1 MTKLGL
7 TLFIL
12 ISISAF
18 GGDAQ
23 VGEECGPQSNP
34 AIDLITAP
42 VLSSCVSSNNFQSIY
57 KAYDDDDRW
66 TLKTEYQELCAC
78 VREQRSVT
86 DLSLSSAPRELL
98 NNQQCQDFQR
108 NIEMTKVDFSFH
120 SNATPEVLA
129 SSLEPSPEE
138 RQQFAGIQNL
148 CPDLTGQVSNLSLLT
163 NDDGGPNRCM
173 SSREFLAFSKVPQFN
188 PFYKFMGTTEGQDP
202 SNWDYDL
209 VAGDLTDM
217 TQDLAKAGLG
227 NFSRQDFLRSDFI
240 QTQNRRIAEYNGTV
254 DEADR
259 IEIPDWQK
267 MGTLVEQIYF
277 LNSNPLI
284 RDFLRDSVT
293 PATDKRKLIE
303 NFTKT
308 FLGTDRSCIN
318 RTDPNSCKDDALS
331 RINFTDF
338 NQKIMDFYG
347 SNALA
352 KNRAIQTRRF
362 IGEAQSLARYQQ
374 DPRFREAVYFER
386 ELNLDSR
393 MCDGSSSL
401 SESCL
406 SQVSEVCSV
415 VQPATENQNVGSGNI
430 IQINGIRGVNK
441 KSSFVKKIEEESLKV
456 FDTPNNQDYEQF
468 IQDLCSNPSPNR
480 EGIRLTFAEYYARR
494 CSGSMNCP
502 SRQNLLVDYLNEFK
516 RENIDVIR
524 FFKKSPQGGMSLAA
538 ARSFS
543 RVSALRDALGNFNTE
558 TSASTRE
565 RTLASPASPG
575 TRTESPAPQSD
586 SSFFNSQ
593 SQSFASSGFV
603 SPISST
609 PTLSPAFPEES
620 ESETDNEELQ
630 SARQDRERFDAELA
644 RIRQEFAQMQSRE
657 PRDSAAEDRIR
668 QLEQQVASM
677 AAEARRREEYLRN
690 LSSQREPSPSSARG
704 RSIASTDDA
713 QASSPLRSSNAG
725 DPLSSSFGQ
734 RRTPLNETNVL
745 APAAGGQ
752 AAFSGRAILGGSS
765 APGSVAATQAYNSA
779 LSDRY
784 QTQSRGPDASLV
796 VSAASLGPR
805 INLSQEYYNLVRE
818 GKFAQL
824 PSSVQNEILASVQN
838 GLPPIVA
845 HNSNELV
852 ATRVDGEIRFLTR
865 AEYDQRFGNRLPA
878 SVNEPEPVP
887 DCQDAARLGSLN
899 SLLGVSAGVDSACPN

>member
-7 TLFIL
+7 TFLLL

-23 VGEECGPQSNP
+23 VGEECEPQPNP

-42 VLSSCVSSNNFQSIY
+42 VLSSCVNSNNFRSIY
-57 KAYDDDDRW
+57 QAYDDDERG
-66 TLKTEYQELCAC
+66 TLKTEFQNLCSC
-78 VREQRSVT
+78 VRQRRSVI
-86 DLSLSSAPRELL
+86 DLSLSTAPGGLL
-98 NNQQCQDFQR
+98 NTQQCQDFQR

-120 SNATPEVLA
+120 STATSEELA
-129 SSLEPSPEE
+129 RVLEPSPEE
-138 RQQFAGIQNL
+138 RQQFSGIQNL
-148 CPDLTGQVSNLSLLT
+148 CPDLTGQVTNLDLLT
-163 NDDGGPNRCM
+163 NNDGGPDQCM

-188 PFYKFMGTTEGQDP
+188 PFYRFMGTADGQDP
-202 SNWDYDL
+202 EFWDYDI
-209 VAGDLTDM
+209 VTADLTQL
-217 TQDLAKAGLG
+217 TVDLAKAGIKNLA
-227 NFSRQDFLRSDFI
+227 RQDFLRRDFVQI
-240 QTQNRRIAEYNGTV
+240 QNQRIAEYNRTHPN
-254 DEADR
+254 DEIQAPNW
-259 IEIPDWQK
+259 EK
-267 MGTLVEQIYF
+267 VGTLVEQIYF
-277 LNSNPLI
+277 LNANPLI
-284 RDFLRDSVT
+284 RDFLRDSD
-293 PATDKRKLIE
+293 TDEGDKKKLVE

-318 RTDPNSCKDDALS
+318 REDPNSCKDDALN

-338 NQKIMDFYG
+338 NQSIMSFYG

-352 KNRAIQTRRF
+352 RNRAIQTRRF
-362 IGEAQSLARYQQ
+362 IAEAQSLSRYQQ
-374 DPRFREAVYFER
+374 NPRYREAVYFER
-386 ELNLDSR
+386 ELHLENRL
-393 MCDGSSSL
+393 CEGSSP
-401 SESCL
+401 SEACL

-415 VQPATENQNVGSGNI
+415 AQPPPPPTSEIS
-430 IQINGIRGVNK
+430 NGEEILVSAIRGVDR
-441 KSSFVKKIEEESLKV
+441 KSQLVKNIETESQRV
-456 FDTPNNQDYEQF
+456 FDTPNNQDYRQF
-468 IQDLCSNPSPNR
+468 IEELCSNPSPNR
-480 EGIRLTFAEYYARR
+480 NGIRLNFAEYFARR
-494 CSGSMNCP
+494 CPTSTNCP
-502 SRQNLLVDYLNEFK
+502 SRQNLLVDYLTEFK
-516 RENIDVIR
+516 PENIDVIR
-524 FFKKSPQGGMSLAA
+524 FFKKSPVGGMSIAA
-538 ARSFS
+538 ARSYS

-558 TSASTRE
+558 TSPRSSERSVASSANT
-565 RTLASPASPG
+565 SS
-575 TRTESPAPQSD
+575 RTESSPPQPESNFYNFQPQTT
-586 SSFFNSQ
+586 SSS
-593 SQSFASSGFV
+593 SSGFV

-609 PTLSPAFPEES
+609 PTSASAFS
-620 ESETDNEELQ
+620 EETDRDEELQ

-657 PRDSAAEDRIR
+657 PRDSAAEERIR
-668 QLEQQVASM
+668 QLEQQVSTM
-677 AAEARRREEYLRN
+677 AAEARKREEYLRN
-690 LSSQREPSPSSARG
+690 LASPREASPGSAPG
-704 RSIASTDDA
+704 RSIASTDDT
-713 QASSPLRSSNAG
+713 QASSPLRSSNVVDPSAPSFIQRRV
-725 DPLSSSFGQ
+725 PLSDAAA
-734 RRTPLNETNVL
+734 L
-745 APAAGGQ
+745 APGGGSQ

-765 APGSVAATQAYNSA
+765 APGSLAATQAYNSA